1 MYELRVQTH
10 SLSLF
15 SHIFHHLK
23 LEEYVKMDQKSITEY
38 IIQKYQ
44 EDEQVM
50 IQLFVQWCQ
59 NHDIDPFS
67 LYQKAYPAQ
76 GPNEA
81 INTIIENNEP
91 MDLDIESSTLID
103 VLQLFGNDDLAFVVS
118 EEAQKFPTD

>member
-1 MYELRVQTH
+1 
-10 SLSLF
+10 
-15 SHIFHHLK
+15 
-23 LEEYVKMDQKSITEY
+23 MDQKSITEF

-59 NHDIDPFS
+59 NHEIVPFV
-67 LYQKAYPAQ
+67 LYQKAYPSQ

-81 INTIIENNEP
+81 IKTIIDSNES
-91 MDLDIESSTLID
+91 MDLDIDSGTLIE

-118 EEAQKFPTD
+118 EEANKFPND

>member
-1 MYELRVQTH
+1 M
-10 SLSLF
+10 S
-15 SHIFHHLK
+15 
-23 LEEYVKMDQKSITEY
+23 MDQKSITEF

-59 NHDIDPFS
+59 NHELNPFT
-67 LYQKAYPAQ
+67 LYQKAYPFQ

-81 INTIIENNEP
+81 IKTIIDSNEL
-91 MDLDIESSTLID
+91 MELDIDSGTLIE

-118 EEAQKFPTD
+118 EAANKFPDMIL

>member
-1 MYELRVQTH
+1 
-10 SLSLF
+10 
-15 SHIFHHLK
+15 
-23 LEEYVKMDQKSITEY
+23 MDQKSITEF

-59 NHDIDPFS
+59 NHKIDPFA
-67 LYQKAYPAQ
+67 LYQKAYPSQ

-81 INTIIENNEP
+81 IKTIIDSNEP
-91 MDLDIESSTLID
+91 IMELDIDSGTLIE

-118 EEAQKFPTD
+118 EEADKFPAVI